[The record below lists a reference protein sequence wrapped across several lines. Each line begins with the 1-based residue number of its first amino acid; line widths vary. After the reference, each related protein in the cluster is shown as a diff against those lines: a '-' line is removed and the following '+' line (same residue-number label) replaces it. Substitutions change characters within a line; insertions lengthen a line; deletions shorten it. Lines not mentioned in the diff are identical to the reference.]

1 MVLNKNIKENDSKI
15 GLTETQII
23 ELATSVRNHP
33 SLSSLST
40 TLSTLRTEVAQS
52 ATLQEVQTGVQV
64 MTDSLS
70 ALESSVKTMSQ
81 NISDTSTASTRD
93 MTQLRKNSD
102 ESLGVFTAMRKSLE
116 TLVNQAVNPTTPSS
130 YKPTHNPTNTQINT
144 EPTVPETK
152 KLRDVQQRAKGTS
165 FCK

>member
-15 GLTETQII
+15 CLTETQII
-23 ELATSVRNHP
+23 ELATRVCNHP

-70 ALESSVKTMSQ
+70 ALESSVKTMS
-81 NISDTSTASTRD
+81 
-93 MTQLRKNSD
+93 
-102 ESLGVFTAMRKSLE
+102 
-116 TLVNQAVNPTTPSS
+116 
-130 YKPTHNPTNTQINT
+130 
-144 EPTVPETK
+144 
-152 KLRDVQQRAKGTS
+152 
-165 FCK
+165 